1 MGVCFFQNGT
11 NIGASAGWGG
21 FTGNNNYVV
30 RYDFTTGASGA
41 SAVTLALSGIY
52 YGNNAGTQG
61 FGFRLS
67 TLPAAYANLR
77 NAAPDS
83 SLGYMSYSGSMGYC
97 CTMTASGLN
106 LSPYTTYYIFVY
118 VATAGSEYYTG
129 WNCTAPQI
137 TPSGSYTR
145 PESTISSISPHVTTQ
160 NSVSIIMSGTGCWH
174 RAAFTFGGETLAV
187 SEAFG
192 ASLSYVCPRAWMS
205 RATDAA
211 VMDVTVSVQAYSDA
225 ACTNP
230 FGAAQPGRFTLAAD
244 SGMRPVLETGAVSAA
259 VLNTGAAAAF
269 TEFIAGIS
277 RARVSFNAAKISL
290 AACAG
295 AEIVRYSLSYKGI
308 NAASQSGVVDTGV
321 LPGDCTVCCTVT
333 DSRGREGS
341 ADITITM
348 QPYVPPSLTGLSAVR
363 CSASG
368 ASDENGAYYKLK
380 GTLKCTSL
388 GGKNSASAAVSIQ
401 PAGGE
406 WGAETPL
413 TGFENGV
420 WSNEWSTPAVLG
432 GGLTGDSYNLRL
444 KAKDSLGSVSIYTLR
459 LYRRQ
464 WAMKF
469 NAAGTAVG
477 FGMAPTVQDAVQLPD
492 AWKLYA
498 GALVL
503 SENSYGTQTPELAV
517 SEAAEGQLYFYLTD

>member
-52 YGNNAGTQG
+52 YGSNAGTQG

-118 VATAGSEYYTG
+118 VATAGNEYYTG

-174 RAAFTFGGETLAV
+174 R
-187 SEAFG
+187 
-192 ASLSYVCPRAWMS
+192 
-205 RATDAA
+205 
-211 VMDVTVSVQAYSDA
+211 
-225 ACTNP
+225 
-230 FGAAQPGRFTLAAD
+230 
-244 SGMRPVLETGAVSAA
+244 
-259 VLNTGAAAAF
+259 AAAAF

-380 GTLKCTSL
+380 GTLKCTGL

-406 WGAETPL
+406 WSAETPL

>member
-1 MGVCFFQNGT
+1 M
-11 NIGASAGWGG
+11 
-21 FTGNNNYVV
+21 

-52 YGNNAGTQG
+52 YGSNAGTQG

-174 RAAFTFGGETLAV
+174 RAAFTFGGEALAV

-363 CSASG
+363 CAASG

-380 GTLKCTSL
+380 GTLKCTGL

-406 WGAETPL
+406 WSAETPL

-492 AWKLYA
+492 TWKLYA

>member
-1 MGVCFFQNGT
+1 M
-11 NIGASAGWGG
+11 
-21 FTGNNNYVV
+21 
-30 RYDFTTGASGA
+30 
-41 SAVTLALSGIY
+41 
-52 YGNNAGTQG
+52 
-61 FGFRLS
+61 
-67 TLPAAYANLR
+67 
-77 NAAPDS
+77 
-83 SLGYMSYSGSMGYC
+83 
-97 CTMTASGLN
+97 
-106 LSPYTTYYIFVY
+106 
-118 VATAGSEYYTG
+118 
-129 WNCTAPQI
+129 
-137 TPSGSYTR
+137 
-145 PESTISSISPHVTTQ
+145 
-160 NSVSIIMSGTGCWH
+160 H
-174 RAAFTFGGETLAV
+174 R
-187 SEAFG
+187 
-192 ASLSYVCPRAWMS
+192 RH
-205 RATDAA
+205 R
-211 VMDVTVSVQAYSDA
+211 
-225 ACTNP
+225 
-230 FGAAQPGRFTLAAD
+230 RI
-244 SGMRPVLETGAVSAA
+244 
-259 VLNTGAAAAF
+259 
-269 TEFIAGIS
+269 IAGIS

-380 GTLKCTSL
+380 GTLKCTGL

-492 AWKLYA
+492 TWKLYA

>member
-52 YGNNAGTQG
+52 YGSNAGTQG

-106 LSPYTTYYIFVY
+106 LNPYTTYYIFVY

-129 WNCTAPQI
+129 
-137 TPSGSYTR
+137 
-145 PESTISSISPHVTTQ
+145 
-160 NSVSIIMSGTGCWH
+160 CWH
-174 RAAFTFGGETLAV
+174 RAAFTFGGEALAV

-348 QPYVPPSLTGLSAVR
+348 QPYVPPSLTGLSAAR

-380 GTLKCTSL
+380 GTLKCTGL

-420 WSNEWSTPAVLG
+420 WSNEWSTLAVLG

-444 KAKDSLGSVSIYTLR
+444 NAKDSLGSVSIYTLR

-492 AWKLYA
+492 TWKLYA

>member
-52 YGNNAGTQG
+52 YGSNAGTQG

-106 LSPYTTYYIFVY
+106 LNPYTTYYIFVY

-174 RAAFTFGGETLAV
+174 RAAFTFGGEALAV

-225 ACTNP
+225 ACT
-230 FGAAQPGRFTLAAD
+230 
-244 SGMRPVLETGAVSAA
+244 
-259 VLNTGAAAAF
+259 
-269 TEFIAGIS
+269 
-277 RARVSFNAAKISL
+277 
-290 AACAG
+290 
-295 AEIVRYSLSYKGI
+295 
-308 NAASQSGVVDTGV
+308 
-321 LPGDCTVCCTVT
+321 
-333 DSRGREGS
+333 RGRR
-341 ADITITM
+341 
-348 QPYVPPSLTGLSAVR
+348 PR
-363 CSASG
+363 
-368 ASDENGAYYKLK
+368 
-380 GTLKCTSL
+380 
-388 GGKNSASAAVSIQ
+388 
-401 PAGGE
+401 
-406 WGAETPL
+406 
-413 TGFENGV
+413 
-420 WSNEWSTPAVLG
+420 
-432 GGLTGDSYNLRL
+432 LR
-444 KAKDSLGSVSIYTLR
+444 SSSPG
-459 LYRRQ
+459 
-464 WAMKF
+464 
-469 NAAGTAVG
+469 
-477 FGMAPTVQDAVQLPD
+477 
-492 AWKLYA
+492 
-498 GALVL
+498 
-503 SENSYGTQTPELAV
+503 
-517 SEAAEGQLYFYLTD
+517 